1 MEPTATQ
8 SASFGQIVRNLK
20 DQRLWRIFLI
30 GCASGYP
37 WVLIGG
43 NLSLWLRQEGFER
56 KSIGFIGFVFTVYTI
71 NFLWA
76 PILDSVKLNFF
87 GIGQRKSWIVLCQCA
102 IVAFTILMAL
112 MGPNWN
118 LALFVVAVIGIGA
131 ASATQDLAI
140 DAYRITVIR
149 EDEKEMVGLGAAMAT
164 GGWWVGSGLPSG
176 ILLYLTDLD
185 AITWNSVYLV
195 AAVAIVPITAVV
207 AWFFEEPKLEQVH
220 VGRNWFLKVLLA
232 YVDTIRDFFRRHGVE
247 IALSLLLF
255 IVLFKIGEA
264 FLGRM
269 AKTFYEDVGFTNSH
283 MGTADLIDTAIVIVF
298 STLAGIVVPR
308 LGIFKMLL
316 IAGIAM
322 AATNLMFAWIAAT
335 GPSVGLF
342 YWTIISDGITTSVS
356 SVAFVAFL
364 NFYVSHLHA
373 AGQYGALASLGTASR
388 TFLGGFSG
396 LLIDGLGGNW
406 SLFFV
411 LTSVAV
417 VPSLFVLAIMA
428 IRFKSRGGL
437 LGSKVGSGTPSTP
450 TPTEIRKAGPI
461 PNSGRSGK
469 S

>member
-1 MEPTATQ
+1 MEPTSTQ
-8 SASFGQIVRNLK
+8 PASFSQIVHNLR
-20 DQRLWRIFLI
+20 DMRLWRIFLI

-56 KSIGFIGFVFTVYTI
+56 KDIGFIGFVFTVYAI

-76 PILDSVKLNFF
+76 PILDAVKLNIF

-102 IVAFTILMAL
+102 IVAFTVLLAL
-112 MGPNWN
+112 MGPHWN
-118 LALFVVAVIGIGA
+118 LALFVVAVIGVGA

-149 EDEKEMVGLGAAMAT
+149 EDEREMVGLGAAMAT

-185 AITWNSVYLV
+185 AFTWNSVFLV
-195 AAVAIVPITAVV
+195 AAAAIVPITVVV
-207 AWFFEEPKLEQVH
+207 ACFFEEPKLGQIH

-269 AKTFYEDVGFTNSH
+269 AKPFYTDVGFTNSH
-283 MGTADLIDTAIVIVF
+283 MATADLIDTAIVIVF
-298 STLAGIVVPR
+298 SILAGIVVPR

-316 IAGIAM
+316 IAGLAM
-322 AATNLMFAWIAAT
+322 AATNLMFAWIAAA
-335 GPSVGLF
+335 GPSVSLF
-342 YWTIISDGITTSVS
+342 YWTIVADGITTSVS

-364 NFYVSHLHA
+364 TFYVSHLHA
-373 AGQYGALASLGTASR
+373 AGQYSALSSLGTVGR
-388 TFLGGFSG
+388 TFLAGFSG
-396 LLIDGLGGNW
+396 LLIDGLDGNW
-406 SLFFV
+406 SFFFV

-417 VPSLFVLAIMA
+417 VPSLFVLAVMA
-428 IRFKSRGGL
+428 YRFKSKGGL
-437 LGSKVGSGTPSTP
+437 LGSKIDSG
-450 TPTEIRKAGPI
+450 
-461 PNSGRSGK
+461 
-469 S
+469 

>member
-1 MEPTATQ
+1 MEPTSTQ
-8 SASFGQIVRNLK
+8 PASFSQIVRNVK
-20 DQRLWRIFLI
+20 DMRLWRIFLI

-56 KSIGFIGFVFTVYTI
+56 TSIGFIGFVFTVYTI

-102 IVAFTILMAL
+102 IVAFTVLMAL
-112 MGPNWN
+112 MGPSWN
-118 LALFVVAVIGIGA
+118 LLWFVVAVIGVGA

-149 EDEKEMVGLGAAMAT
+149 EDEREMVGLGAAMAT
-164 GGWWVGSGLPSG
+164 GGWWVGAGLPSAV
-176 ILLYLTDLD
+176 LLYLTDLD
-185 AITWNSVYLV
+185 AFTWNSVYLV
-195 AAVAIVPITAVV
+195 AAAAIVPITVVV
-207 AWFFEEPKLEQVH
+207 AWLFEEPRLEQTH
-220 VGRNWFLKVLLA
+220 AGQDWFTKVLLA

-269 AKTFYEDVGFTNSH
+269 AKTFYTDVGFTNSQIA
-283 MGTADLIDTAIVIVF
+283 TADLIDTVIVIVF
-298 STLAGIVVPR
+298 SILAGIVVPR

-316 IAGIAM
+316 IAGLAM

-342 YWTIISDGITTSVS
+342 YWTIVADGITTSVS

-364 NFYVSHLHA
+364 TFYVSHLHA

-388 TFLGGFSG
+388 TFFAGFSG
-396 LLIDGLGGNW
+396 LLIDGLDGNW

-411 LTSVAV
+411 ITSVAV
-417 VPSLFVLAIMA
+417 VPSLFVLAVMA
-428 IRFKSRGGL
+428 YRFKSRGGL
-437 LGSKVGSGTPSTP
+437 LGTKVGSG
-450 TPTEIRKAGPI
+450 
-461 PNSGRSGK
+461 
-469 S
+469 

>member
-1 MEPTATQ
+1 MEPTSTQ
-8 SASFGQIVRNLK
+8 PASFGQIVRNLK
-20 DQRLWRIFLI
+20 DMRLWRIFLI

-76 PILDSVKLNFF
+76 PILDAVKLNFF

-102 IVAFTILMAL
+102 IVAFTVLLAL
-112 MGPNWN
+112 MGPHWN
-118 LALFVVAVIGIGA
+118 LALFVVAVIGVGA

-149 EDEKEMVGLGAAMAT
+149 EDEREMVGLGAAMAT

-185 AITWNSVYLV
+185 AFTWNSVYLV
-195 AAVAIVPITAVV
+195 AAAAIVPITVVV
-207 AWFFEEPKLEQVH
+207 AWQFEEPKVEQIH

-247 IALSLLLF
+247 VALSLLLF

-269 AKTFYEDVGFTNSH
+269 AKPFYTDVGFTNSH
-283 MGTADLIDTAIVIVF
+283 MATADLIDTAIVIVF
-298 STLAGIVVPR
+298 SILAGIVVPR

-316 IAGIAM
+316 IAGLTM

-342 YWTIISDGITTSVS
+342 YWTIVADGITTSVS

-364 NFYVSHLHA
+364 TFYVSHLHA
-373 AGQYGALASLGTASR
+373 AAQYSALSSLGTAGR
-388 TFLGGFSG
+388 TFLAGFSG
-396 LLIDGLGGNW
+396 VLIDGLDGNW
-406 SLFFV
+406 ALFFV

-417 VPSLFVLAIMA
+417 VPSLSCTHGSPVQVKRRFVRKQDRNEL
-428 IRFKSRGGL
+428 
-437 LGSKVGSGTPSTP
+437 VGYRT
-450 TPTEIRKAGPI
+450 
-461 PNSGRSGK
+461 
-469 S
+469 

>member
-1 MEPTATQ
+1 MEPTSTQ
-8 SASFGQIVRNLK
+8 PASFGQIVRNLK
-20 DQRLWRIFLI
+20 DMRLWRIFLI

-43 NLSLWLRQEGFER
+43 NLNLWLRQEGFER
-56 KSIGFIGFVFTVYTI
+56 KDIGFIGFVFTVYTI

-102 IVAFTILMAL
+102 IVAFTVLMAL
-112 MGPNWN
+112 LGPSLN
-118 LALFVVAVIGIGA
+118 LALFVVAVIGVGA

-164 GGWWVGSGLPSG
+164 GGWWVGAGLPSAV
-176 ILLYLTDLD
+176 LLYLTDMD
-185 AITWNSVYLV
+185 AFTWNSVYLV
-195 AAVAIVPITAVV
+195 AAAAIVPVTVVV
-207 AWFFEEPKLEQVH
+207 AWFFEEPKLQQAH
-220 VGRNWFLKVLLA
+220 LGRNWFLKVLLA

-247 IALSLLLF
+247 VALSLLLF

-269 AKTFYEDVGFTNSH
+269 AKPFYTDVGFTNSH
-283 MGTADLIDTAIVIVF
+283 IATADLIDTAIVIVF
-298 STLAGIVVPR
+298 SILAGIVVPR

-316 IAGIAM
+316 IAGVAM

-342 YWTIISDGITTSVS
+342 YWTIVADGITTSVS

-364 NFYVSHLHA
+364 TFYVSHLHA
-373 AGQYGALASLGTASR
+373 AAQYSALSSLGTAGR
-388 TFLGGFSG
+388 TFLAGFSG
-396 LLIDGLGGNW
+396 VLIDGLDGNW
-406 SLFFV
+406 AFFFV

-417 VPSLFVLAIMA
+417 VPSLFVLALMA
-428 IRFKSRGGL
+428 ARFKSRGGL
-437 LGSKVGSGTPSTP
+437 GGSKVGSD
-450 TPTEIRKAGPI
+450 
-461 PNSGRSGK
+461 
-469 S
+469 